1 MTPSL
6 TSGRGRLRIAVWL
19 VAPALALLAG
29 CADGGGAP
37 VAGDPSVGEPAVWEV
52 SDPGEVRESSQTFE
66 IGVTRVEC
74 ASGVTGEVL
83 PLEIEEEDE
92 QVVITATVAQ
102 NGDGAANC
110 QGNDVVVV
118 TAQLEQPLGDRE
130 LVDGA
135 CDRFPDVATTTF
147 CTDEVRWPP

>member
-1 MTPSL
+1 MTLSG
-6 TSGRGRLRIAVWL
+6 TSGRGRLRITVWL
-19 VAPALALLAG
+19 VAPALALLAACG
-29 CADGGGAP
+29 DGG
-37 VAGDPSVGEPAVWEV
+37 GEPAVWEV
-52 SDPGEVRESSQTFE
+52 SDPDEVTAASQTFE

-83 PLEIEEEDE
+83 PLEVEEEDE

-102 NGDGAANC
+102 NGGGGADC
-110 QGNDVVVV
+110 QDNDAVVVPV
-118 TAQLEQPLGDRE
+118 QLEEPIGDRE

-135 CDRFPDVATTTF
+135 CERFPDVATTTF